1 MRTANCTCGTLE
13 CRASMR
19 PERFGG
25 QHYHLA
31 RAQNDAHT
39 RPRSRGATQSPNLDE
54 LELAHVPVVSSR
66 IARGSPL
73 RDGVNAVA
81 GDFGASRNW
90 SRPSNQISERRSDTS
105 NSIYGSTSKSPL
117 PTPNAHTKNVSE
129 HCSCR
134 KNVVHCKTKD
144 CIVPAGE
151 NFTPGPRRKTCLRG
165 VREDSAPLHKQTYCR
180 N

>member
-90 SRPSNQISERRSDTS
+90 SRSSNQISERRSDTS

-134 KNVVHCKTKD
+134 KNVVHCKTKY